1 MLAKMKKLNITDT
14 LLFALVVLMVIFICS
29 IFLSFLKL
37 QSAHPLENF
46 KGKLQAVDLSHGRH
60 ATAVGTYDRTVACSL
75 IDFQLTLKNTHNK
88 DMYVLTKD
96 HLIKAPPAF
105 LDPGKDIPLTFTVK
119 LPSTITT
126 GQYVP
131 SFHGDY
137 ICKNGIFQ
145 QYKHQSVIVP
155 AFWVHNT
162 DQKN

>member
-1 MLAKMKKLNITDT
+1 MLKEIKGINTTNM
-14 LLFALVVLMVIFICS
+14 LLFALLALMAVFIFS
-29 IFLSFLKL
+29 IFSSFITL
-37 QSAHPLENF
+37 QTAHPLENF

-60 ATAVGTYDRTVACSL
+60 ATAVGTYDRKVACSL
-75 IDFQLTLKNTHNK
+75 LDFQLTLKNTYNK

-105 LDPGKDIPLTFTVK
+105 LDPGKNIPLTFTVK
-119 LPSTITT
+119 LPTTITT

-131 SFHGDY
+131 TFHGDY

-145 QYKHQSVIVP
+145 QWKHQTVIVP
-155 AFWVHNT
+155 AFWVHDT